1 MTLAGAQLA
10 TEKTEDDAA
19 QRTDVQ
25 SQSVHKVGESTV
37 LQEEPSSSQVAEED
51 VGLDTLLSE
60 LKLEPGE
67 TQAAARQPLLD
78 SFDLK
83 GIAERI
89 RSGKAKRILCMCG
102 AGISVSAG
110 IPDFRTPGTGLYS
123 NLQKFDLPYPE
134 AVFEINYFKRNPAPF
149 FMLAKELFPGTFQPT
164 PAHFFMKMLHDKGLL
179 LRCFTQNI
187 DSLENQAGLPKED
200 IVAAHGNFD
209 SAHCVRCR
217 KEHSLEHV
225 RAAVSQGKTRCDCTS
240 CEGLVKPDIVF
251 FGESLPSRFFQQ
263 KAADFPQA
271 DLLIVMG
278 TSLTV
283 QPFASLIDKVKAGV
297 PRVLINREKVG
308 EADPEVAKARAHHG
322 LGGHGFNFGDGN
334 NRDVFYQ
341 GDCDAGVEE
350 LCSLLGWSDDL
361 HQLIRQSHNPE
372 HEAHNPMRHASM

>member
-1 MTLAGAQLA
+1 MGLPETHHAARKRD
-10 TEKTEDDAA
+10 TEEAA
-19 QRTDVQ
+19 HPSEVTISSIEELGGD
-25 SQSVHKVGESTV
+25 TV
-37 LQEEPSSSQVAEED
+37 LHAEPDPSVESNEE
-51 VGLDTLLSE
+51 LDLNALLSGLNLASGKAQE
-60 LKLEPGE
+60 DK
-67 TQAAARQPLLD
+67 QQPLLD

-83 GIAERI
+83 DVAERI
-89 RSGKAKRILCMCG
+89 KSGKAKRILCMCG
-102 AGISVSAG
+102 AGLSVSAG

-164 PAHFFMKMLHDKGLL
+164 PAHFFMKLLHDKGLL

-187 DSLENQAGLPKED
+187 DSLENQAGLDKEQ

-209 SAHCVRCR
+209 SAHCVQCR

-225 RAAVSQGKTRCDCTS
+225 RQAVSQGHTRCDCTK

-251 FGESLPSRFFQQ
+251 FGESLPARFFQYM
-263 KAADFPQA
+263 ATDFSKA

-283 QPFASLIDKVKAGV
+283 QPFASLIDKVRSDV

-308 EADPEVAKARAHHG
+308 EADPDLKR
-322 LGGHGFNFGDGN
+322 LGVEHGFNFGEGN
-334 NRDVFYQ
+334 YRDVLYL
-341 GDCDAGVEE
+341 GNCDDGTKE
-350 LCSLLGWSDDL
+350 LCKLLGWSEDL
-361 HQLIRQSHNPE
+361 QKLIQENETAE
-372 HEAHNPMRHASM
+372 HEANNPITKSPSAL